1 MWAFQKSIRE
11 AVFFLGCHPRK
22 KIERKG
28 LEKSAFSVELP
39 QNWCSPSYP
48 PVQSSWSLP
57 VQKYKVCLIF
67 VFDIGIDHPLCKKM
81 GLFDI
86 WYFAVMYI
94 VYLIVMIICCSV
106 KRRRACFQNKLNM
119 KIFLLYFIIEY
130 ENLLIVF

>member
-1 MWAFQKSIRE
+1 MITPCA
-11 AVFFLGCHPRK
+11 
-22 KIERKG
+22 KI
-28 LEKSAFSVELP
+28 
-39 QNWCSPSYP
+39 
-48 PVQSSWSLP
+48 
-57 VQKYKVCLIF
+57 KYKVCLIF

-130 ENLLIVF
+130 ENLLIVFYCISENNGSLVPDSCFFNYCYAMLLC